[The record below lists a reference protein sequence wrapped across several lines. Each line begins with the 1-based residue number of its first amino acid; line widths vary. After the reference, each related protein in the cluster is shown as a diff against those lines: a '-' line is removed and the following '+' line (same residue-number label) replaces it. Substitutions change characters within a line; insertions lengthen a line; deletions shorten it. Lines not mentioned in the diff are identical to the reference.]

1 MPHLTDISVRKLSV
15 PDKGQRLYY
24 DDTLPSFGCRVSQGG
39 TRSFFV
45 QHGRNRQFTT
55 IGRYPIIS
63 LSEARS
69 VAKRLLAERTLGK
82 HRQQTISWVKAV
94 QLFLDVCEQKNKPR
108 TVKDYRR
115 LLNRHFSFGACNLAD
130 ITPEDINRQID
141 RLQKTVAEQNHALVA
156 VKVFFRWA
164 QRRRYIQHS
173 PCEGMQQIRRSPRNR
188 VLTNTELAAVYRIGA
203 EIGYPFGSIVQL
215 CILTGQRRSE
225 VAWFR
230 RSYVAGGVMTLPPSL
245 TKNKREHAFPLGP
258 MAQAVLAG
266 LPEDGD
272 LFFPAQRG
280 DTVFGGWSKGK
291 TAFDRKCKIAPWT
304 LHDLRRTFASNL
316 AALGVQLPVIEK
328 LLNHVSGTLGG
339 IVGVYQKHT
348 WMPEMRAA
356 VAAYEAHLATLLR
369 PVTRA
374 AA

>member
-1 MPHLTDISVRKLSV
+1 MPHLTDISVRKLSA

-24 DDTLPSFGCRVSQGG
+24 DDTLPSFGCRISQGG

-45 QHGRNRQFTT
+45 QHGNNRQFTT

-63 LSEARS
+63 LSEARAE
-69 VAKRLLAERTLGK
+69 AKRILAERTLGK
-82 HRQQTISWVKAV
+82 HQHQTISWEKAV
-94 QLFLDVCEQKNKPR
+94 ALFLDVCEQKNKPR

-115 LLNRHFSFGACNLAD
+115 LLNRHFPFGACNRAD
-130 ITPEDINRQID
+130 IAPADINRRID
-141 RLQKTVAEQNHALVA
+141 RLHKTIAEQNHALVA

-164 QRRRYIQHS
+164 QRRHYIQYS
-173 PCEGMQQIRRSPRNR
+173 PCEGMQQIRRPPRDR
-188 VLTNTELAAVYRIGA
+188 VLTNTEVAAVYRTAA

-230 RSYVAGGVMTLPPSL
+230 RGYITDDVMTLPTSL

-258 MAQAVLAG
+258 MAQAVLAS
-266 LPEDGD
+266 LTEDGD

-280 DTVFGGWSKGK
+280 DKVFGGWSKHK
-291 TAFDRKCKIAPWT
+291 TAFDRECKIVPWT
-304 LHDLRRTFASNL
+304 LHDLRRTFASDL

-328 LLNHVSGTLGG
+328 LLNHVSGSFGG
-339 IVGVYQKHT
+339 IVAVYQRHNF
-348 WMPEMRAA
+348 MPEMRDAMSKW
-356 VAAYEAHLATLLR
+356 EARLAEIIH
-369 PVTRA
+369 
-374 AA
+374 